1 MLSDGTTGVG
11 SNALHGDRDP
21 AQASKENARKLGTP
35 EQEMANANNDEG
47 EGNWK
52 REYVVFFDLHL
63 IRSPKLRRRHCLP
76 ICQPP
81 RSHRDH
87 VTIKWFIFK

>member
-1 MLSDGTTGVG
+1 MRRPLLYINKFYIQNRIPKQKVLSDGTTGVG

-52 REYVVFFDLHL
+52 REHVVFFDLL
-63 IRSPKLRRRHCLP
+63 
-76 ICQPP
+76 
-81 RSHRDH
+81 
-87 VTIKWFIFK
+87 V

>member
-52 REYVVFFDLHL
+52 REHVCVFDLF
-63 IRSPKLRRRHCLP
+63 
-76 ICQPP
+76 
-81 RSHRDH
+81 
-87 VTIKWFIFK
+87 V